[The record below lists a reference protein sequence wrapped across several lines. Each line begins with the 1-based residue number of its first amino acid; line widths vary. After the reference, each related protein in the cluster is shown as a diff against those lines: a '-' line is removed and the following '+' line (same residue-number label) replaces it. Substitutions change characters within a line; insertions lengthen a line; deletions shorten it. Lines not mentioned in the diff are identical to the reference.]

1 MKDGVRVRSLASP
14 FKSDAITALR
24 PRLDDGQLAEALA
37 RSLFHTGKSYDFDF
51 DFTRSDRLV
60 CTEVVYRSFDG
71 VGDLRFP
78 LVKRAGRMTLSG
90 NDLVQMS
97 LAGQFF
103 DAVAVYAPM
112 YKPNVCT
119 EHQVESLVQLCMQTD
134 QE

>member
-1 MKDGVRVRSLASP
+1 MAAVWQFCGLAE
-14 FKSDAITALR
+14 I
-24 PRLDDGQLAEALA
+24 AEALS
-37 RSLFHTGKSYDFDF
+37 RGLKHTGKGYDFGF
-51 DFTRSDRLV
+51 DFSRADRLV

-71 VGDLRFP
+71 VGALRFP

-97 LAGQFF
+97 LAEQFF
-103 DAVAVYAPM
+103 DAVADYAPM

-119 EHQVESLVQLCMQTD
+119 EHQVESLVQFCMQTD